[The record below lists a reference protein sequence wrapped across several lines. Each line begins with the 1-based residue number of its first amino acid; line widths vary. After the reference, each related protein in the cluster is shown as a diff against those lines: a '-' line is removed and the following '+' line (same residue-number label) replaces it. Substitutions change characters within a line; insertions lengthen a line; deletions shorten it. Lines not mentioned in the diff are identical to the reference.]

1 MGMFAQRCP
10 YCKSTEIE
18 FMAQDRKGF
27 NGCVGC
33 IGFLIAWPFLL
44 LGLVGKKGKIT
55 GIVETVAGHLKQKQS
70 KSK

>member
-44 LGLVGKKGKIT
+44 LGLVGKKGKNNWHCKNCGRT
-55 GIVETVAGHLKQKQS
+55 FKAKAK
-70 KSK
+70 